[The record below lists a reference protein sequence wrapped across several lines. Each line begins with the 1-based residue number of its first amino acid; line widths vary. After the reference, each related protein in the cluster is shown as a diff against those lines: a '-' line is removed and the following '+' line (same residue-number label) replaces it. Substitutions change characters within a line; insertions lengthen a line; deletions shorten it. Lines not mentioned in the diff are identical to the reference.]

1 MNDALF
7 QITSCTVSFSL
18 LYSPHQSHL
27 RICPVKE
34 QEREGMSP
42 ALLPHQTE
50 EKPSVHQ
57 VSKRAENGK
66 KAAAYRVKGTDLIG
80 TGLDEE
86 SSYRAG

>member
-1 MNDALF
+1 
-7 QITSCTVSFSL
+7 
-18 LYSPHQSHL
+18 
-27 RICPVKE
+27 
-34 QEREGMSP
+34 MSP

>member
-1 MNDALF
+1 MCGKEGPA
-7 QITSCTVSFSL
+7 
-18 LYSPHQSHL
+18 QSHL